1 MSNQTE
7 FIEEI
12 KQEINDNPIILFAKG
27 TKEQPRCG
35 FTAATVQLLNSY
47 GVDFKVVDVLS
58 NMEKKEA
65 LKEYSE
71 WPTIPQ
77 LYVNKEFIGG
87 CDITR
92 ELHES
97 GQLKAILEKASH

>member
-1 MSNQTE
+1 MSNTAA
-7 FIEEI
+7 IEEI
-12 KQEINDNPIILFAKG
+12 KQEINNNSIILFAKG

-35 FTAATVQLLNSY
+35 FSSMTIQILNSY
-47 GVDFKVVDVLS
+47 GVDFKVVDVLAD
-58 NMEKKEA
+58 MEKKEA
-65 LKEYSE
+65 LKEFSE

-92 ELHES
+92 ELHET
-97 GQLKAILEKASH
+97 GQLKAILDKA